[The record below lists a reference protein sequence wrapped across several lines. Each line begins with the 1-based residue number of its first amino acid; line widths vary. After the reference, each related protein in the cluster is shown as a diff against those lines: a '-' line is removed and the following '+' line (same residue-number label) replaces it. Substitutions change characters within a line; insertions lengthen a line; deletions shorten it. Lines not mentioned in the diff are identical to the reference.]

1 MRSNP
6 YIISLLP
13 FLFWVCTPPSFS
25 IPTNPYAD
33 WAKNSIG
40 LKSNQLPSL
49 QGTWKDRV
57 YSLDSKRLDTLNAIN
72 QIDEISD
79 VPSPTKD
86 LSRWK
91 SELNLIE
98 KSLPKEVNAL
108 ADALIYGIYFVTNL
122 GSTGLT
128 GIVRD
133 DAGKPIGGIIYMD
146 SDLLGDGG
154 NTWASKKESTAF
166 LPSKE
171 NSIQIHLD
179 DNNSKETATRFI
191 LLHEL
196 GHILSIVKNH
206 APDFSEKQRDFRN
219 FPLFEGI
226 WWSET
231 YSPYEATFFPERN
244 KIKFY
249 QNTPTLSLFPE
260 GKFLYK
266 KLTNTQFVSLYAA
279 TNADDT
285 YAEAFAQ
292 YVHVLLLQKEY
303 KVILTSKGSSETLL
317 QDPIR
322 KEGGRRFREL
332 FQSLL
337 KNPNP

>member
-6 YIISLLP
+6 YLISLLP
-13 FLFWVCTPPSFS
+13 LLFWVCTPQSFS
-25 IPTNPYAD
+25 IPLNPYAE
-33 WAKNSIG
+33 WAQNSIG
-40 LKSNQLPSL
+40 LQKKNFPPLE
-49 QGTWKDRV
+49 GKWNTRV
-57 YSLDSKRLDTLNAIN
+57 YPLDSKRLETLVTIN
-72 QIDEISD
+72 KIDEISD
-79 VPSPTKD
+79 VPAPTKD
-86 LSRWK
+86 LSSWK
-91 SELNLIE
+91 SELNQIE
-98 KSLPKEVNAL
+98 KSLPKEVNAV
-108 ADALIYGIYFVTNL
+108 ADSVIYGIYFVTNL

-133 DAGKPIGGIIYMD
+133 DAGKPIGGIIYLD

-154 NTWASKKESTAF
+154 NDWASKKESTAF
-166 LPSKE
+166 LPSNEHAVK
-171 NSIQIHLD
+171 IHLD
-179 DNNSKETATRFI
+179 DTNSKETAIRFI
-191 LLHEL
+191 VLHEL
-196 GHILSIVKNH
+196 GHILSIVYRH

-219 FPLFEGI
+219 FPLFSGI

-231 YSPYEATFFPERN
+231 FSPYETTFFPERN

-249 QNTPTLSLFPE
+249 QKSPTLSIFPE
-260 GKFLYK
+260 GKSLYK

-292 YVHVLLLQKEY
+292 YVHVLLLEKEY
-303 KVILTSKGSSETLL
+303 KVILTSNGRSETLL

-332 FQSLL
+332 FQTIL

>member
-6 YIISLLP
+6 YLISLLL
-13 FLFWVCTPPSFS
+13 FLFWACTPNSFS
-25 IPTNPYAD
+25 IPENPYAE
-33 WAKNSIG
+33 WAKESIG
-40 LKSNQLPSL
+40 LQSKNHPTKQS
-49 QGTWKDRV
+49 TWNTRV
-57 YSLDSKRLDTLNAIN
+57 YPLDSKRLDTLIAINAI
-72 QIDEISD
+72 DGISD
-79 VPSPTKD
+79 LPGPTKD
-86 LSRWK
+86 LSPWK
-91 SELNLIE
+91 TELNKIY

-108 ADALIYGIYFVTNL
+108 ADSLVYGIYFVTNL

-133 DAGKPIGGIIYMD
+133 ELGKPIGGILFLD
-146 SDLLGDGG
+146 SDLLNDRG
-154 NTWASKKESTAF
+154 NDWASKKESTAF
-166 LPSKE
+166 RSSQEHNIK
-171 NSIQIHLD
+171 IHLD
-179 DNNSKETATRFI
+179 DTNSKETAICFI
-191 LLHEL
+191 ILHEI
-196 GHILSIVKNH
+196 GHILSVTKGH
-206 APDFSEKQRDFRN
+206 APDFSETHRDFRN
-219 FPLFEGI
+219 YPLFDGI

-249 QNTPTLSLFPE
+249 QGSPTISLFPE

-266 KLTNTQFVSLYAA
+266 KLTNTGFVSLYAA

-292 YVHVLLLQKEY
+292 YVHVILLGKEY
-303 KVILTSKGSSETLL
+303 KVLFTSNGSSEILL

-332 FQSLL
+332 FQNILYPP
-337 KNPNP
+337 KP

>member
-6 YIISLLP
+6 YLISVLL
-13 FLFWVCTPPSFS
+13 FLFWACTPSSFTL
-25 IPTNPYAD
+25 PKNPYAA
-33 WAKNSIG
+33 WAKESIG
-40 LKSNQLPSL
+40 LQSKNLPHL
-49 QGTWKDRV
+49 QGTWNTRV
-57 YSLDSKRLDTLNAIN
+57 YPLDSKRLDTLIAINAIDG
-72 QIDEISD
+72 IEDI
-79 VPSPTKD
+79 PGPTKD
-86 LSRWK
+86 LSPWK
-91 SELNLIE
+91 AELNQIY
-98 KSLPKEVNAL
+98 KTLPKEVNAL
-108 ADALIYGIYFVTNL
+108 SDSLVYGIYFVTNL

-133 DAGKPIGGIIYMD
+133 ESGKPIGGIIYLD

-154 NTWASKKESTAF
+154 NDWASKKESTAF

-171 NSIQIHLD
+171 HSIKIHLD
-179 DNNSKETATRFI
+179 DSNSKESAIRFI
-191 LLHEL
+191 ILHEL
-196 GHILSIVKNH
+196 GHIVSIVKAH
-206 APDFSEKQRDFRN
+206 APDFSENQRDFRN
-219 FPLFEGI
+219 FPLYNGI

-249 QNTPTLSLFPE
+249 QSTPSISLFPE

-292 YVHVLLLQKEY
+292 YVHVFLLGKEY
-303 KVILTSKGSSETLL
+303 KVILTSNGSSETLL

-322 KEGGRRFREL
+322 KEGGRRFRDL
-332 FQSLL
+332 FQNIFSPP
-337 KNPNP
+337 KP

>member
-1 MRSNP
+1 MYP
-6 YIISLLP
+6 
-13 FLFWVCTPPSFS
+13 
-25 IPTNPYAD
+25 
-33 WAKNSIG
+33 
-40 LKSNQLPSL
+40 
-49 QGTWKDRV
+49 
-57 YSLDSKRLDTLNAIN
+57 LDSKRLDSLIAIN
-72 QIDEISD
+72 TIDGISD
-79 VPSPTKD
+79 VPAPTKD
-86 LSRWK
+86 LSPWK
-91 SELNLIE
+91 LELDQIY
-98 KSLPKEVNAL
+98 KTLPQEVNAL
-108 ADALIYGIYFVTNL
+108 TDTLVYGIYFVTNL

-133 DAGKPIGGIIYMD
+133 ESGKPIGGIIYLD
-146 SDLLGDGG
+146 SDLLNEGG
-154 NTWASKKESTAF
+154 NDWASKKESTAF

-171 NSIQIHLD
+171 HSINIHLD
-179 DNNSKETATRFI
+179 DTNSKETAIRFI
-191 LLHEL
+191 ILHEL
-196 GHILSIVKNH
+196 GHIVSIVKGH
-206 APDFSEKQRDFRN
+206 APDFSETQRDFRN

-249 QNTPTLSLFPE
+249 QKTPTIALFPE

-292 YVHVLLLQKEY
+292 YVHVFLLGREY
-303 KVILTSKGSSETLL
+303 KVILTSKGYSETLL

-322 KEGGRRFREL
+322 KEGGRRFRDL
-332 FQSLL
+332 FQNIFYPP
-337 KNPNP
+337 KP

>member
-13 FLFWVCTPPSFS
+13 FLFWVCTPSSFS
-25 IPTNPYAD
+25 IPPNPYAD
-33 WAKNSIG
+33 WAKNNVG
-40 LKSNQLPSL
+40 LQVKNLPPL
-49 QGTWKDRV
+49 QGTWNQRI
-57 YSLDSKRLDTLNAIN
+57 YPLDKNRLDTLVSVNV
-72 QIDEISD
+72 IDGID
-79 VPSPTKD
+79 DIPSPTKD
-86 LSRWK
+86 LSIWK
-91 SELNLIE
+91 TKLNQIQN
-98 KSLPKEVNAL
+98 SLPKAVNDL
-108 ADALIYGIYFVTNL
+108 ADSYIYGIYFVTNL

-133 DAGKPIGGIIYMD
+133 ENGKPIGGIIFLD

-154 NTWASKKESTAF
+154 NDWASKKESTAF

-171 NSIQIHLD
+171 HSIKIHLD
-179 DNNSKETATRFI
+179 DSNSIETAVQFI
-191 LLHEL
+191 ILHEL
-196 GHILSIVKNH
+196 GHILSITKGH
-206 APDFSEKQRDFRN
+206 APDFSETQRDFRK

-249 QNTPTLSLFPE
+249 KKTPNLSLFPE

-266 KLTNTQFVSLYAA
+266 KLTNTGFVSLYAA

-285 YAEAFAQ
+285 YAEAFAE
-292 YVHVLLLQKEY
+292 YVHVVLLKKEY
-303 KVILTSKGSSETLL
+303 KVILTSKNSSETLL
-317 QDPIR
+317 QNPIN
-322 KEGGRRFREL
+322 KEGGRRFREI
-332 FQSLL
+332 FQTMFEI
-337 KNPNP
+337 PNP